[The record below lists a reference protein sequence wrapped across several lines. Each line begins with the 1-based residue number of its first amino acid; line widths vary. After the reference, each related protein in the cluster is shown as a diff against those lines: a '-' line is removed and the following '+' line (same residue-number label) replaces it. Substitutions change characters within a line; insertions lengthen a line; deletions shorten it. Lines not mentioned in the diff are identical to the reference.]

1 MTKRARPDVED
12 EILRKDMEIAD
23 LKAVCQMADSRIG
36 ELEQQVEL
44 LRARAGGEELT
55 ILQHAQKRE
64 RALRV
69 AVAEGVKKNL
79 ELTRRTKALSR
90 RLREIE
96 KAGV

>member
-1 MTKRARPDVED
+1 MASLNAED
-12 EILRKDMEIAD
+12 EILRKNRRIEE
-23 LKAVCQMADSRIG
+23 LTAVCRLADSRIG

-44 LRARAGGEELT
+44 LRARVGGEELT
-55 ILQHAQKRE
+55 ILLQAQKRE

-79 ELTRRTKALSR
+79 ELTRRTKALTR

-96 KAGV
+96 KARG